1 MTTFNLP
8 LEVQVS
14 AKKKF
19 ILNLNNYRNTHFHVL
34 NKSKVV
40 YTEQVKSI
48 LASISN
54 NRYDKIALS
63 YTLYPKD
70 RRRKDVSN
78 ICSIVDKYFSD
89 ALVEMGIIPDDDYE
103 HVIGVQYLFGS
114 IDKDNPRVEVEIIPI
129 EEE

>member
-1 MTTFNLP
+1 MLTFNLP

-48 LASISN
+48 LASISTLK
-54 NRYDKIALS
+54 YDKIALS

-89 ALVEMGIIPDDDYE
+89 ALVEMGVIPDDDYE